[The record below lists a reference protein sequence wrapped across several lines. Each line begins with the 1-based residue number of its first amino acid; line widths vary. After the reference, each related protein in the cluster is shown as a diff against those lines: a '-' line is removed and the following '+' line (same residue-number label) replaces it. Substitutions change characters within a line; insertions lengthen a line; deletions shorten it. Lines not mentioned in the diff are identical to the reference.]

1 MSKNKE
7 TASAN
12 NMEELMALMK
22 EEDEHNKGVILVV
35 GVV

>member
-1 MSKNKE
+1 MSNEE
-7 TASAN
+7 TASTN